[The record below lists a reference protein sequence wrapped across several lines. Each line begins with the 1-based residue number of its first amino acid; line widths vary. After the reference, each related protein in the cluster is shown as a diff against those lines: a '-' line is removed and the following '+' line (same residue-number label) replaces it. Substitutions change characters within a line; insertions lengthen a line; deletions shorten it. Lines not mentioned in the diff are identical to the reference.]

1 MKKMTNRYIVTF
13 LSAVLLLGTGCQR
26 EFPGM
31 ETDDNLTIRI
41 ADVELNTKTS
51 YDSFDGKFAWDEG
64 DQVALFFSSSSGSG
78 QYWDYTVEVDQTNP
92 AVATILA
99 SSAKFKTRKGY
110 AVYPASAAVRNDSGE
125 LQVELPDA
133 YDVSDI
139 IAGNNT
145 GLTADYTPAPMVAD
159 NSIVPTSNRLD
170 FYHVGAL
177 MRVTFPDVDPAT
189 VTVVA
194 TFDKDVTG
202 TYTVDTT
209 DPTAPFIQT
218 QGNTTNNVITFT
230 VASSESGVG
239 PNVTTFSLNLPVPC
253 GVYQSVRVESL
264 DKDGNVLASRTFA
277 DGSLDMR
284 RHHGKRLSAGE
295 SPIRFVMEGLKDIIN
310 DAEYTGGIISLGDE
324 FKSYVT
330 NGVSEEA
337 EAFHF
342 EFSETGAAGSW
353 TTTWPDWLN
362 LGAGVDLRGNV
373 DGQPLSIVAIPQVNA
388 IPLDGNG
395 IPLDEHTN
403 ALRAAAQK
411 SDFDLS
417 TINVATGA
425 TVDRT
430 TANCYVV
437 QAAGTYKF
445 PLVYGNGIKN
455 GATNQDAY
463 RARNGVDGGQRNYAA
478 RTPWSTYPEM
488 KYIGGFLDHLGG
500 YIGYQ
505 GALPYIETQHA
516 GKTFTAQLLWMDSPG
531 LIENVAITGSGRDAY
546 ITFSVPMDN
555 ITQGNAVLAV
565 FADDKIAWSWHIW
578 VTDHDLSSANLPLT
592 PHTTVAYRQRIMKE
606 NLGWVDTRV
615 MSRYDGRTV
624 YVRLVQDDPDGA
636 YSEPILLTQKQG
648 PTKITYGN
656 SPYYAW
662 GRKDPFPGFN
672 GDYDAP
678 LNKPVYPSAADNN
691 PYAPQYGL
699 PGRKPIAQM
708 IQEPYIQYL
717 DNGYTYSSP
726 TYANLWNSTAADMP
740 TQTSTTHYHEFIT
753 KTVYDPS
760 PVGYKIPNVEA
771 WRGFSATNT
780 KWVTKEEDEQ
790 MRGPGRVYPA
800 TGVEQLFFPALGE
813 RDLILANVGLQ
824 GMYTSATHDI
834 HKTSGL
840 WRFIRWRFR
849 NENASIV
856 TGGETSDYTSVRC
869 TPDE

>member
-31 ETDDNLTIRI
+31 ESDDNLTIRI
-41 ADVELNTKTS
+41 ADAELNTKTS
-51 YDSFDGKFAWDEG
+51 YDSHDGKFAWDAG
-64 DQVALFFSSSSGSG
+64 DQVALYFSDG
-78 QYWDYTVEVDQTNP
+78 YFYNYTVELNGSDRS
-92 AVATILA
+92 VATILA
-99 SSAKFKTRKGY
+99 SSARGKTREGF
-110 AVYPASAAVRNDSGE
+110 AVYPASAAKMSQAGD
-125 LQVELPDA
+125 LQVEMPDA

-145 GLTADYTPAPMVAD
+145 GLTTDFTPSPMVAD

-177 MRVTFPDVDPAT
+177 MRVTFPNVDPAT

-284 RHHGKRLSAGE
+284 RHHGKRLSAGD

-310 DAEYTGGIISLGDE
+310 DAEYTGGIISLSDE

-353 TTTWPDWLN
+353 TTTWPEWLN

-373 DGQPLSIVAIPQVNA
+373 DGQPLSIVAAPQENA

-445 PLVYGNGIKN
+445 PLVYGNGVKG
-455 GATNQDAY
+455 GAINEVAY
-463 RARNGVDGGQRNYAA
+463 RAKKGPTASGY
-478 RTPWSTYPEM
+478 RTDAGAQYPNQPNM
-488 KYIGGFLDHLGG
+488 RFIGRFLDHLGG
-500 YIGYQ
+500 YITS
-505 GALPYIETQHA
+505 PYIETQHN

-531 LIENVAITGSGRDAY
+531 LIENVAITGSGQDAY
-546 ITFSVPMDN
+546 ITFSVPKDN

-565 FADDKIAWSWHIW
+565 LADGVIAWSWHIW

-592 PHTTVAYRQRIMKE
+592 PHTTVAYRQKILKE
-606 NLGWVDTRV
+606 NLGWVDTRI
-615 MSRYDGRTV
+615 MSRYDGRTA
-624 YVRLVQDDPDGA
+624 YVRVVQDDPDGVK
-636 YSEPILLTQKQG
+636 SEPILLTQKQG
-648 PTKITYGN
+648 PTTITYGN
-656 SPYYAW
+656 SPYYGW
-662 GRKDPFPGFN
+662 GRKDPIPGFN

-678 LNKPVYPSAADNN
+678 LNKPVYPSAADGNQ
-691 PYAPQYGL
+691 YAPQYGL
-699 PGRKPIAQM
+699 PGRMPIEQM
-708 IQEPYIQYL
+708 IREPYKQYL
-717 DNGYTYSSP
+717 DNGYTYTSP
-726 TYANLWNSTAADMP
+726 TWYNLWNSTGDYQNA
-740 TQTSTTHYHEFIT
+740 TQAETEFIT
-753 KTVYDPS
+753 KSVYDPS
-760 PVGYKIPNVEA
+760 PVGYKVPNIITF
-771 WRGFSATNT
+771 RGFSAANT
-780 KWVTKEEDEQ
+780 KWVSKEEDEQ

-800 TGVEQLFFPALGE
+800 TGVEQIFFPALGE

-824 GMYTSATHDI
+824 GMYNSATGHLYTAASI
-834 HKTSGL
+834 
-840 WRFIRWRFR
+840 WRFLRIRFR
-849 NENASIV
+849 EDMFTLQS
-856 TGGETSDYTSVRC
+856 GETSDYSVVRC

>member
-31 ETDDNLTIRI
+31 ESDDNLTIRI
-41 ADVELNTKTS
+41 ADAELNTKTS
-51 YDSFDGKFAWDEG
+51 YDSHDGKFAWDAG
-64 DQVALFFSSSSGSG
+64 DQVALFFSSNSGPG
-78 QYWDYTVEVDQTNP
+78 QFWDYTVEVDQTNP
-92 AVATILA
+92 AIATILA
-99 SSAKFKTRKGY
+99 SSARFKTRKGF
-110 AVYPASAAVRNDSGE
+110 AVYPASAAKMSQAGD
-125 LQVELPDA
+125 LQVEMPDA

-145 GLTADYTPAPMVAD
+145 GLTADFTPSPMVAD
-159 NSIVPTSNRLD
+159 NTIDPDSNQLD

-177 MRVTFPDVDPAT
+177 MRVSFPDVDPAT

-218 QGNTTNNVITFT
+218 QGTTTNNVITFT

-239 PNVTTFSLNLPVPC
+239 PNVTTFALNLPVPC

-284 RHHGKRLSAGE
+284 RHHGKRLSAGD

-310 DAEYTGGIISLGDE
+310 DAEYTGGIISLSDE

-330 NGVSEEA
+330 NGVSEEV

-373 DGQPLSIVAIPQVNA
+373 DGQPLSIVAAPQVNA

-403 ALRAAAQK
+403 ALRAAAPVT
-411 SDFDLS
+411 DFDLS
-417 TINVATGA
+417 TINVATGE
-425 TVDRT
+425 TVART

-445 PLVYGNGIKN
+445 PLVYGNGIKD
-455 GATNQDAY
+455 GAPNKVAY
-463 RARNGVDGGQRNYAA
+463 RAKNGVDGGDRTYAGA
-478 RTPWSTYPEM
+478 QAFNGNAYAEM
-488 KYIGGFLDHLGG
+488 RYIGGFLDHLGG
-500 YIGYQ
+500 YIGYE

-531 LIENVAITGSGRDAY
+531 LVQDVAISGSGQNAY
-546 ITFSVPMDN
+546 ITFSVPKDN

-565 FADDKIAWSWHIW
+565 LADNVIAWSWHIW

-592 PHTTVAYRQRIMKE
+592 PHTNVAYKQKLMRE
-606 NLGWVDTRV
+606 NLGWVDTRI
-615 MSRYDGRTV
+615 MSRYDGRTA
-624 YVRLVQDDPDGA
+624 YVRVVQDDPDGVK
-636 YSEPILLTQKQG
+636 SDPILLTQKQG

-656 SPYYAW
+656 STYYAW
-662 GRKDPFPGFN
+662 GRKDPFPGMDGN
-672 GDYDAP
+672 YNDP
-678 LNKPVYPSAADNN
+678 LNKPVYPSGNQ
-691 PYAPQYGL
+691 YAPQYGL

-708 IQEPYIQYL
+708 IREPYIQYL

-726 TYANLWNSTAADMP
+726 TYANLWNSTAKDLPSVNSAAPDD
-740 TQTSTTHYHEFIT
+740 EFIT

-760 PVGYKIPNVEA
+760 PVGYKIPNAVA
-771 WRGFSATNT
+771 WRGFSTSNT

-824 GMYTSATHDI
+824 GMYTSATQDI
-834 HKTSGL
+834 HKPSGL

-849 NENASIV
+849 DAAASII
-856 TGGETSDYTSVRC
+856 TSGETSDYTTVRC